1 MRLNQ
6 LTSYAI
12 NQLIGRLL
20 WRMLAGALVAL
31 FALIAL
37 YHFTVA
43 VSLALEAQVG
53 VLYAHL
59 IVAGAFSA
67 AALIVVGVLAATRAR
82 PALKPLAAGGVLS
95 EPRNMQIAML
105 IEAVMLGYTLARK
118 QPR

>member
-6 LTSYAI
+6 LTGFAI

-20 WRMLAGALVAL
+20 WRLLAGAVLGL

-37 YHFTVA
+37 YHLTVA
-43 VSLALEAQVG
+43 GSLALEGRVG

-59 IVAGAFSA
+59 IVAGAFST
-67 AALIVVGVLAATRAR
+67 AALIVYGALAATRA
-82 PALKPLAAGGVLS
+82 KPLLKQDAAGALS

-105 IEAVMLGYTLARK
+105 IEAVMLGYALARK
-118 QPR
+118 QKH